1 MATDSIVGGLFGMTP
16 EAYQAQQNQMMLKQA
31 SELAQLDPLASART
45 SLIYGGAQLGRG
57 LGGLMGVEDP
67 QLKIIGVR
75 NAVLRQ
81 TDMNDPEAIRSA
93 ASQLAQIGDLQ
104 GAYGLQDLAQKRAE
118 SSATVSLKE
127 AQAQKARE
135 WQAATTASERN
146 RKLIADADI
155 ALAEGKK
162 LTPSQESNLRVQIA
176 NELKPKIITDATGA
190 KYQIDPIDLG
200 LAAPNVAKYLGLGGA
215 QTGAAGA
222 GTTGTGAGTGVGI
235 REIPTAAGQEE
246 KVSQA
251 EALNELT
258 NRTKDVKKV
267 IQESKDLISGF
278 TTGYGSFLSVLP
290 LTDAKTLQNNI
301 DTIKSNLAFSQLTAL
316 KEASKTGASGLGAVT
331 RNEFESLQSTI
342 SKLDPQSKNFATD
355 LDRIDKAYTRL
366 LDQLENKT
374 ARAERRAGV
383 TPSAKPE
390 VPGLSPSDIAPKQ
403 SKFSGV
409 NPELQPTEEKPKGK
423 PLTQDIINKAND
435 AIKRGANPEAVR
447 NRLKEQGYT
456 VP

>member
-1 MATDSIVGGLFGMTP
+1 MADNSVLGLFTDPSQYVARQNEMQDQSARRFAEMTPMQQAQYGIYKGAGQLGGGL
-16 EAYQAQQNQMMLKQA
+16 A
-31 SELAQLDPLASART
+31 
-45 SLIYGGAQLGRG
+45 
-57 LGGLMGVEDP
+57 GLMGVQDP
-67 QLKIIGVR
+67 QLQIISNR
-75 NAVLRQ
+75 NAILRQ
-81 TDMNDPEAIRSA
+81 ANLNDPESITA
-93 ASQLAQIGDLQ
+93 AAQRLADIGDLQ
-104 GAYGLQDLAQKRAE
+104 GAYSLGELAQKRAE
-118 SSATVSLKE
+118 SSASVSLKE

-135 WQAATTASERN
+135 WQSATTASERN
-146 RKLIADADI
+146 RKLIAEADI

-162 LTPSQESNLRVQIA
+162 LTPPQESNLRVQIA

-215 QTGAAGA
+215 QTGAAGT

-342 SKLDPQSKNFATD
+342 SKLDPQSKNFAAD

-390 VPGLSPSDIAPKQ
+390 VPGLSPSDVAPKP
-403 SKFSGV
+403 SPMSGA
-409 NPELQPTEEKPKGK
+409 NPQLQPTEEQPKGK

-447 NRLKEQGYT
+447 KRLKDQGYN